1 MKDFEPP
8 ICVHLWHHGV
18 MIRTNL
24 LHHLKLKFC
33 YSLIAGYLVLG
44 EIFKTFHPIFINFK

>member
-8 ICVHLWHHGV
+8 ICVISDTTGWWLEQ
-18 MIRTNL
+18 IL